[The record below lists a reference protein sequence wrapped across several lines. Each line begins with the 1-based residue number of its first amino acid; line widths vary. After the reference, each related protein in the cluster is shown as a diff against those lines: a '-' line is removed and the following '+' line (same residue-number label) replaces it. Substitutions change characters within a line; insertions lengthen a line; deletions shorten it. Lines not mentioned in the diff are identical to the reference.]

1 MSLAMVVGSMIGSGI
16 YLIPAVLAPFGS
28 NIPLAWLISI
38 GGTMCIAL
46 GMARLAARIP
56 GGPTAYVTRAFG
68 DLPAFLTMW
77 CYMVS
82 VWAGI
87 TAVALAIGGAL
98 SFVFPATGSSIGL
111 FTVAAG
117 SIVILT
123 LINLISIRSSGRL
136 QVAATLI
143 KVLPLLAVL
152 LLLAARLG
160 AGHPLEHLTPVPI
173 ASGGILAAAAL
184 TLFSLTGF
192 EVGPITA
199 PVTEN
204 AERNVP
210 RAQIVGVAVT
220 GLIYLTATMAVLW
233 LLPSAAA
240 ATSRAPFAEAI
251 GPVLGPVAGTLVAL
265 IAAVSAFGSNNA
277 LLLAVAELT
286 RSVAARGDLPPVF
299 ARTTRNGVP
308 YVALL
313 TAAAM
318 SIALLIFNSAP
329 GFVSVYAFV
338 ALVSAVATLLLYAM
352 CTASLLKLKL
362 TGGALG
368 TGIAIVA
375 LLYAVGMFFGAGWDA
390 TKWGVVLALS
400 GIPIRWL
407 GRRFSWR
414 DGSIPATEPRQAA
427 PPESTA

>member
-1 MSLAMVVGSMIGSGI
+1 MVVGAMIGSGI
-16 YLIPAVLAPFGS
+16 YLIPAVLAPFGP

-38 GGTMCIAL
+38 SGTMCIAF
-46 GMARLAARIP
+46 GMARLAAHIP

-77 CYMVS
+77 SYIVS
-82 VWAGI
+82 VWAGLA
-87 TAVALAIGGAL
+87 AVALAIAGAL
-98 SFVFPATGSSIGL
+98 SYVFPATGSRVGL

-117 SIVILT
+117 SMVILT
-123 LINLISIRSSGRL
+123 LINLVSIRSSGRF
-136 QVAATLI
+136 QVAATVI
-143 KVLPLLAVL
+143 KILPLLAVL

-160 AGHPLEHLTPVPI
+160 SGRPLEHLTPVPI

-199 PVTEN
+199 PVTDD
-204 AERNVP
+204 AQRNVP
-210 RAQIVGVAVT
+210 RAQIIGVAAT
-220 GLIYLTATMAVLW
+220 GLIYLSATMAVLW
-233 LLPSAAA
+233 LLPSAVA
-240 ATSRAPFAEAI
+240 ATSKAPIAEAI
-251 GPVLGPVAGTLVAL
+251 GPALGPLAGTLVAL

-277 LLLAVAELT
+277 LFLAAGELT
-286 RSVAARGDLPPVF
+286 RSVAARGDLPPMF

-308 YVALL
+308 YVALI

-329 GFVSVYAFV
+329 GFVNVYAFV

-362 TGGALG
+362 SPGPLG
-368 TGIAIVA
+368 TGIAIIA

-407 GRRFSWR
+407 ARRFNSR
-414 DGSIPATEPRQAA
+414 ARSTLPPEVAAAA
-427 PPESTA
+427 PLE